1 MEISLGM
8 NNSFEEKTKMA
19 KKLYRSSK
27 QRMIAG
33 VCGGLAEY
41 FDMDVNIMR
50 LLFVAI
56 SLLSVLVPMVIFYI
70 IAWIIIP
77 EKELPKKS

>member
-1 MEISLGM
+1 
-8 NNSFEEKTKMA
+8 MA

-33 VCGGLAEY
+33 VCGGLAEH
-41 FDMDVNIMR
+41 FDMDVNIVR

-56 SLLSVLVPMVIFYI
+56 SLLSVLFPMVIFYI
-70 IAWIIIP
+70 IAWIIVP
-77 EKELPKKS
+77 EKETPKKR

>member
-1 MEISLGM
+1 
-8 NNSFEEKTKMA
+8 MA

-33 VCGGLAEY
+33 ICGGLAEY

-56 SLLSVLVPMVIFYI
+56 SLLSVLFPMAIFYI
-70 IAWIIIP
+70 VAWIIVP
-77 EKELPKKS
+77 EKEKSKKS

>member
-1 MEISLGM
+1 
-8 NNSFEEKTKMA
+8 MA

-33 VCGGLAEY
+33 ICGGLAEY

-56 SLLSVLVPMVIFYI
+56 SLLSVLFPMVIFYI
-70 IAWIIIP
+70 IAWIIVP
-77 EKELPKKS
+77 EKETPVKK